1 MNEHCLRRE
10 KPGVDVV
17 MIIVTTKNTV
27 NSLQKKKKCSK

>member
-17 MIIVTTKNTV
+17 MIMVTTKYCKF
-27 NSLQKKKKCSK
+27 SPKKKIQ